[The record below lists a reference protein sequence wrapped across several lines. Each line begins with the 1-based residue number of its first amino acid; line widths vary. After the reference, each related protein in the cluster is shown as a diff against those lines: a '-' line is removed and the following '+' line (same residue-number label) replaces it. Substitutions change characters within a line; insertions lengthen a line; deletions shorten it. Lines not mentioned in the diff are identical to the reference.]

1 MCNRHNV
8 LMVELTDMYV
18 DNHKETLSTIIY
30 ILCLH
35 SHRTDTQKII
45 PIKSQI
51 KCSVEILKNLHQSTR
66 LQEVKIFHDAVV
78 GL

>member
-1 MCNRHNV
+1 
-8 LMVELTDMYV
+8 MYV
-18 DNHKETLSTIIY
+18 DNHKETLSTMIY

-35 SHRTDTQKII
+35 CTDTQKII